1 MRSCRCLQT
10 PVKKIKNYF
19 TLVMNYF
26 PCLILIFSHNLQCMA
41 ETKEIMIFNGS
52 HAVGQYGCTR
62 QIYNLLN
69 DRCIP
74 YLTLSGSLFCGNYD
88 AKLNPNWT
96 FKEKKSNVAEIK
108 ISSLCQ
114 IEVRVHME
122 IRPMNEILIYLCRL
136 RLSWEGVG
144 RFSPCRFLDFLQE
157 KILHP

>member
-19 TLVMNYF
+19 TLIMNYF

-96 FKEKKSNVAEIK
+96 FKEKKSNVAEVK

-136 RLSWEGVG
+136 RLGKG
-144 RFSPCRFLDFLQE
+144 
-157 KILHP
+157 